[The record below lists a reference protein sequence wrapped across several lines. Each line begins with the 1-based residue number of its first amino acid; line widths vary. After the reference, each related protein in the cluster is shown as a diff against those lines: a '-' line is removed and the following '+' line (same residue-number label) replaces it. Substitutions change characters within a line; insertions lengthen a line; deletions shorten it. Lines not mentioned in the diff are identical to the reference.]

1 MEGRILTYKLDKGGD
16 QPMRRKT
23 GQVFALLLLLT
34 FLTGCVEGDLKLK
47 INKDGS
53 GEHTITAGVDEES
66 LNRFGDRAENMMNS
80 VSEELEAKGYEVE
93 SYTRNGFTGFR
104 ANKNF
109 ENVQEMEILP
119 VSSGMTEA
127 GIAPAIGNVPVE
139 MTTEGG
145 VFTTTYKVEA
155 ELDLSNS
162 GVIGGMQSLVADQLN
177 LTFTLDLPL
186 KPKSHNADRVGGDV
200 LQWDIR
206 AAGQTNVMVEM
217 VVPNV
222 KNIILAGV
230 AGILILLLVIFLLK
244 KRKKQPDSE
253 SPS

>member
-1 MEGRILTYKLDKGGD
+1 M
-16 QPMRRKT
+16 RKT
-23 GQVFALLLLLT
+23 GQVFTLLLLLT
-34 FLTGCVEGDLKLK
+34 LLTACVEGDLKLK

-53 GEHTITAGVDEES
+53 GEHTVTAGVEKEA

-80 VSEELEAKGYEVE
+80 VSGELESKGYEVE
-93 SYTRNGFTGFR
+93 FYEENGFTGFQ
-104 ANKNF
+104 AKKNF

-119 VSSGMTEA
+119 VSDGMTEA
-127 GIAPAIGNVPVE
+127 GVAPAIGNVPVE

-145 VFTTTYKVEA
+145 IFTTTYKVEA

-162 GVIGGMQSLVADQLN
+162 GVIGGMQTLVADQLD

-186 KPKSHNADRVGGDV
+186 KPKSHNADRVDDDV

-206 AAGQTNVMVEM
+206 TAGKTNVMVEM

-222 KNIILAGV
+222 KNIIIAGV
-230 AGILILLLVIFLLK
+230 AGIVVLLLFIFLLK
-244 KRKKQPDSE
+244 KRKKQHDYE
-253 SPS
+253 SPL